1 MIRIA
6 IVDDE
11 KGQVA
16 GVAAWVSEFF
26 QDRNMEYQ
34 ILPFYCGEDLL
45 SCKIPIDVAFLDVQ
59 MKGINGI
66 ETAQR
71 LRAWNKWVALIYITS
86 YGNYLQKAMTIHP
99 FAYLTKPIRKRQISQ
114 TLDDYLSYQN
124 SITNAMPKEY
134 FQLHTE
140 SFCQYVEMADIYYFS
155 YVQDRT
161 VRVQMRKEYY
171 IIKDSI
177 TNVYGIVNHQYFLM
191 PNQSCIVNIQHI
203 REIDGKT
210 KALIMENEDLILI
223 SRRKYREVFDALN
236 RYMTGGEF

>member
-11 KGQVA
+11 KEQV
-16 GVAAWVSEFF
+16 VMLSTCVSVFF
-26 QDRNMEYQ
+26 QERNLEYR
-34 ILPFYCGEDLL
+34 IFPFFCGEDLL
-45 SCKIPIDVAFLDVQ
+45 SCNIPIDVAFLDIQ
-59 MKGINGI
+59 MNGINGI

-86 YGNYLQKAMTIHP
+86 YDSYIQKAMTIHP
-99 FAYLTKPIRKRQISQ
+99 FAYLTKPTEKVAIFQV
-114 TLDDYLSYQN
+114 LDEYLSFQR

-134 FQLHTE
+134 FQLSTE
-140 SFCQYVEMADIYYFS
+140 NSCKYVEMSDIYYFC

-177 TNVYGIVNHQYFLM
+177 TNVYGIINHDYFLM
-191 PNQSCIVNIQHI
+191 PNPSFLVNIQHI
-203 REIDGKT
+203 REIDGKN
-210 KALIMENEDLILI
+210 KGSFANVGVGENNAVSGRIKCVQHSEKF
-223 SRRKYREVFDALN
+223 S
-236 RYMTGGEF
+236 